1 MKMKVVRLA
10 TIAKAIN
17 EKCPG
22 FTAFVD
28 VGYYNT
34 DRKIVGTHFI
44 HKGKGRRGNRLTVRD
59 RTGKVVLEHDSS
71 DPWRTNSDAME
82 KVERLW
88 GRIWEP
94 GVSLHQTRKAGIV
107 STHKLLKSGRVSI
120 PNSTFRAKPHR
131 VKK

>member
-1 MKMKVVRLA
+1 MKTPRLA
-10 TIAKAIN
+10 TIAKSIN
-17 EKCPG
+17 EKCTG
-22 FTAFVD
+22 YTAVVD

-71 DPWRTNSDAME
+71 DPWRTNSEAME

-94 GVSLHQTRKAGIV
+94 GV
-107 STHKLLKSGRVSI
+107 
-120 PNSTFRAKPHR
+120 KPRR
-131 VKK
+131 VKKV

>member
-22 FTAFVD
+22 FTAVIEK
-28 VGYYNT
+28 GYCNT
-34 DRKIVGTHFI
+34 DRHPKGVMWRIP
-44 HKGKGRRGNRLTVRD
+44 GKGRRGNRLIVRD
-59 RTGKVVLEHDSS
+59 AKGQVVINHNSAETY
-71 DPWRTNSDAME
+71 RTNSEVMK

-94 GVSLHQTRKAGIV
+94 GV
-107 STHKLLKSGRVSI
+107 
-120 PNSTFRAKPHR
+120 KPRR
-131 VKK
+131 VKKV